1 MQIVNEIFI
10 YVDNLNITGTMGVI
24 TVSDVDYGRIFGPFP
39 DVCSVPASH
48 FIGYITADVR
58 PDTGC
63 VKV

>member
-1 MQIVNEIFI
+1 
-10 YVDNLNITGTMGVI
+10 MGVI

>member
-1 MQIVNEIFI
+1 
-10 YVDNLNITGTMGVI
+10 
-24 TVSDVDYGRIFGPFP
+24 VSDVDYGRIFGPFP

-63 VKV
+63 VKVGYYIIVVLACDVRVRQLDKIIKCV